1 MGGTLASAVVDRSL
15 LDQLSAFAGR
25 GACTDAERRAAAA
38 LHDDL
43 RARGHEAWVE
53 ARWTRPQANV
63 SLLLHTVLVVAG
75 SLASVG
81 APVVGAVIAGIAA
94 LSLVVEAAGRT
105 GPLRLLFPRRATQHV
120 LTVPGGEGVA
130 LIVSAR
136 YDAPRTGM
144 LRAARLRRLAAR
156 LPVRPLTLL
165 AGCAGLVAACAITRA
180 AGVDAAW
187 LGAVQLVP
195 TLVLLL
201 AAAAAFDRLGAA
213 WSAAANDNASG
224 VAAALA
230 LHDELARRPPSAL
243 SPGLLLHGAGAPGPQ
258 ALRAHLRGEKLG
270 PREALVLEIGP
281 SGAGAPAWATRHS
294 QVRAAARRAD
304 EALGLT
310 PQRGLRAPEGTG
322 RLPAISLGALDATGI
337 APDGDADPTA
347 VDAVVDLALAVVDA
361 LDAELS
367 ARRATVNAG

>member
-1 MGGTLASAVVDRSL
+1 VDRST
-15 LDQLSAFAGR
+15 LDQLGAFAGR

-43 RARGHEAWVE
+43 RAQGHEAWVE

-63 SLLLHTVLVVAG
+63 SLLLHTVLIVGG

-81 APVVGAVIAGIAA
+81 APVVGAAIAGVAA
-94 LSLVVEAAGRT
+94 ISLVVEAAGRT

-130 LIVSAR
+130 LVVSAR
-136 YDAPRTGM
+136 YDAPRTGI

-165 AGCAGLVAACAITRA
+165 AGCAVLVAACAITRA

-213 WSAAANDNASG
+213 WSAGANDNASG

-230 LHDELARRPPSAL
+230 LYDELARRPPSAL

-270 PREALVLEIGP
+270 PREALVLELGP
-281 SGAGAPAWATRHS
+281 SGAGATAWATRHS
-294 QVRAAARRAD
+294 QVRAAAQRAD
-304 EALGLT
+304 EALGLST
-310 PQRGLRAPEGTG
+310 RRGLRPPEGTG

-337 APDGDADPTA
+337 APDGDADPA
-347 VDAVVDLALAVVDA
+347 AIDAVVDLALAVVDA

-367 ARRATVNAG
+367 ARRTTVNAG